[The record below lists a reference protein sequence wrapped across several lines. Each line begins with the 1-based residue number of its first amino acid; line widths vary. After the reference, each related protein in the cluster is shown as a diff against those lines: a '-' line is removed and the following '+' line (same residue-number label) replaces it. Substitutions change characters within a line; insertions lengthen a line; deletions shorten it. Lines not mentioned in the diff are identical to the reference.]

1 MKFKDYSESRKKVVN
16 SIYSIEKKLAN
27 IDYEIAG
34 EYLDWIDRKATF
46 FRQSFERSG
55 YGPQPDDLKRGD
67 IVWVEF
73 GINVGTELSDYAT
86 KGHYA
91 IVWAVDLGNVIV
103 IPLSSR
109 PAPGSMLK
117 FDLGVI
123 EGLVQAGVDYRSYLK
138 LDAIRSISKRR
149 IGRMPGKD
157 GGKVSISNDLLDKI
171 KDIVQITFV
180 DGCKNIDELKDKEL
194 H

>member
-1 MKFKDYSESRKKVVN
+1 MRKSNKKRIN
-16 SIYSIEKKLAN
+16 TILKNIENKLNN
-27 IDYEIAG
+27 IDSEVAE
-34 EYLDWIDRKATF
+34 EYIEWIDRKTTYLK
-46 FRQSFERSG
+46 QSIDRSG

-73 GINVGTELSDYAT
+73 GINVGTELSDHQT

-109 PAPGSMLK
+109 PAPGSCLTY
-117 FDLGVI
+117 DVGVI
-123 EGLVQAGVDYRSYLK
+123 DGLVQEGVDYRSYLK

-149 IGRMPGKD
+149 IGRMPGKN
-157 GGKVSISNDLLDKI
+157 GGKVTIDSKLLQTIQDII
-171 KDIVQITFV
+171 KKNLV
-180 DGCKNIDELKDKEL
+180 D
-194 H
+194 